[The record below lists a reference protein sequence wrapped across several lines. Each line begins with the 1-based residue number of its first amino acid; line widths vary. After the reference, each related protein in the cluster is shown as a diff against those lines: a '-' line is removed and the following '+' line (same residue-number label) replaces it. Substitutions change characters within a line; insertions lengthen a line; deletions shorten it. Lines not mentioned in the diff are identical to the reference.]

1 MGLYSTINIFL
12 NTLNMKNIL
21 VYCGASVG
29 FDEIYKNTAIAA
41 GKLLVEKNK
50 TLVYGA
56 GSVGIMGI
64 IADAVLE
71 NGGEVIGVIPSFMEK
86 FEVQHKGLTQIHIVE
101 TMHQRK
107 QLMAEISDAVI
118 ALPGGWGTL
127 DELFEILTW
136 KQLGLHQMPV
146 GLLNVNGFYDPLI
159 EMIHKM
165 VKEGFLKQTNLDML
179 MIDDNLESLLNRMEQ
194 AEYPDFPVGKWVN
207 KA

>member
-1 MGLYSTINIFL
+1 
-12 NTLNMKNIL
+12 MKNIL

-86 FEVQHKGLTQIHIVE
+86 FEVQHKGLTEIHVVE

-107 QLMAEISDAVI
+107 QLMAEVSDAVV

>member
-1 MGLYSTINIFL
+1 
-12 NTLNMKNIL
+12 MKNIL

-29 FDEIYKNTAIAA
+29 FDEIYKNTAITA

-86 FEVQHKGLTQIHIVE
+86 FEVQHKGLTQIHVVD

-107 QLMAEISDAVI
+107 QLMAEISDAVV

>member
-1 MGLYSTINIFL
+1 
-12 NTLNMKNIL
+12 MKNIL

-56 GSVGIMGI
+56 GSIGIMGI

-86 FEVQHKGLTQIHIVE
+86 FEVQHKGLTQIHVVE

-107 QLMAEISDAVI
+107 HLMAEISDAVV

>member
-1 MGLYSTINIFL
+1 
-12 NTLNMKNIL
+12 MKNIL

-64 IADAVLE
+64 IADAVLD

-107 QLMAEISDAVI
+107 QLMAEISDAVV

-165 VKEGFLKQTNLDML
+165 VKEGFLKQSNFDML

>member
-1 MGLYSTINIFL
+1 
-12 NTLNMKNIL
+12 MKNIL

-71 NGGEVIGVIPSFMEK
+71 NGGEVVGVIPSFMEK
-86 FEVQHKGLTQIHIVE
+86 FEVQHKGLTQIHVVE

-165 VKEGFLKQTNLDML
+165 VKEGFLKQSNFDML
-179 MIDDNLESLLNRMEQ
+179 MIDDNFESLLNRMEQ

>member
-1 MGLYSTINIFL
+1 
-12 NTLNMKNIL
+12 MKNIL

-107 QLMAEISDAVI
+107 QLMAEISDAVV

>member
-1 MGLYSTINIFL
+1 
-12 NTLNMKNIL
+12 MKNIL

-86 FEVQHKGLTQIHIVE
+86 FEVQHKGLTQIHVVE

-107 QLMAEISDAVI
+107 QLMAEISDAVV

-165 VKEGFLKQTNLDML
+165 VKEGF
-179 MIDDNLESLLNRMEQ
+179 
-194 AEYPDFPVGKWVN
+194 
-207 KA
+207 

>member
-1 MGLYSTINIFL
+1 
-12 NTLNMKNIL
+12 MKNIL

-86 FEVQHKGLTQIHIVE
+86 FEVQHKGLTQIHVVE

-107 QLMAEISDAVI
+107 QLMAEISDAVV

>member
-1 MGLYSTINIFL
+1 
-12 NTLNMKNIL
+12 MKNIL

-29 FDEIYKNTAIAA
+29 FDEIYNNTAIAA

-107 QLMAEISDAVI
+107 QLMAEISDAVV

>member
-1 MGLYSTINIFL
+1 
-12 NTLNMKNIL
+12 MKNIL

-86 FEVQHKGLTQIHIVE
+86 FEVQHKGLTHIHIVE

-107 QLMAEISDAVI
+107 QLMAEISDAVV

-165 VKEGFLKQTNLDML
+165 VKEGFLKQTNFDML
-179 MIDDNLESLLNRMEQ
+179 MIDDSLESLLNRMEQ

>member
-1 MGLYSTINIFL
+1 
-12 NTLNMKNIL
+12 MKNIL

-165 VKEGFLKQTNLDML
+165 VKEGFLKQTNFDML

>member
-1 MGLYSTINIFL
+1 
-12 NTLNMKNIL
+12 MKNIL

-179 MIDDNLESLLNRMEQ
+179 MIDDNLESLINRMEQ

>member
-1 MGLYSTINIFL
+1 
-12 NTLNMKNIL
+12 MKNIL

-29 FDEIYKNTAIAA
+29 FDEIYKNTAVAA

-107 QLMAEISDAVI
+107 QLMAEISDAVV

-179 MIDDNLESLLNRMEQ
+179 MIDDNLESLINRMEQ

>member
-1 MGLYSTINIFL
+1 
-12 NTLNMKNIL
+12 MKNIL

-71 NGGEVIGVIPSFMEK
+71 NGGEVVGVIPSFMEK
-86 FEVQHKGLTQIHIVE
+86 FEVQHKGLTQIHVVE

-107 QLMAEISDAVI
+107 QLMAEISDAVV

-136 KQLGLHQMPV
+136 KQLGLHQMPI

-165 VKEGFLKQTNLDML
+165 VKEGFLKQSNFDML

>member
-1 MGLYSTINIFL
+1 
-12 NTLNMKNIL
+12 MKNIL

-107 QLMAEISDAVI
+107 QLMAEISDAVV

-179 MIDDNLESLLNRMEQ
+179 MIDDNLESLINRMEQ

>member
-1 MGLYSTINIFL
+1 
-12 NTLNMKNIL
+12 MKNIL

-86 FEVQHKGLTQIHIVE
+86 FEVQHKGLTQIHVVD

-107 QLMAEISDAVI
+107 QLMAEISDAVV

>member
-1 MGLYSTINIFL
+1 
-12 NTLNMKNIL
+12 MKNIL